1 MIGFGQKGQRLDE
14 AKVRELCATE
24 IGKWNVRGRRVLVIV
39 PDHTRSAPIDVL
51 FRVLHELMAKD
62 AKAFDVLI
70 ALGTH
75 PPMSDEAIN
84 QRLGITAQDRAGRY
98 AGVKIFNH
106 DWDNPKQLVSIGS
119 ISEDEVAQISHG
131 LMREHV
137 DITMNKLALEYD
149 MLLIVGPTF
158 PHEVVGFSGGNKY
171 LFPGISG
178 REIIDMFHWLG
189 ALITNPEIIGTKYT
203 PVRAVVDKAASMVP
217 VERKCVSLVVE
228 GSDLAGIYIGTP
240 EEAWSAAADLSNQIH
255 VLYKDHGY
263 RSVLSCAPKMY
274 DELWVGGKCAY
285 KLEPVVADGGE
296 LIIYAP
302 HIHEISVVHGKI
314 IRQLGYHVRDYF
326 RKQMEKFA
334 HYPRGVVAHS
344 THVKGIGTF
353 ENGVERPRIT
363 VTLATGIPEAEC
375 REVNLGYRDW
385 RSINA
390 DDWRDRENDGLLL
403 VPKAGETLFRLKM
416 GTLKGFPTL
425 PRWTPPGDP
434 APSDAIET
442 KDDLRKAKETQ

>member
-1 MIGFGQKGQRLDE
+1 MIGVGQKGQRLDE
-14 AKVRELCATE
+14 AKVRELCAAE
-24 IGKWNVRGRRVLVIV
+24 IAHWNVRGRRVLVIV

-51 FRVLHELMAKD
+51 FRVLHDLMAKE

-98 AGVKIFNH
+98 AGVNIFNH
-106 DWDNPKQLVSIGS
+106 HWDNPNQLVSIGS
-119 ISEDEVAQISHG
+119 ISEEEVAQISHG

-137 DITMNKLALEYD
+137 DVTMNKLALEYD

-228 GSDLAGIYIGTP
+228 GSDLAGVYIGTP
-240 EEAWSAAADLSNQIH
+240 EEAWEAAADLSNQIH
-255 VLYKDHGY
+255 VLYKNKPY

-334 HYPRGVVAHS
+334 HFPRGVVAHS

-353 ENGVERPRIT
+353 EHGVERPRIT

-375 REVNLGYRDW
+375 HEVNLGYRDW
-385 RSINA
+385 RGINA
-390 DDWRDRENDGLLL
+390 DDWRDREDDGLLL

-416 GTLKGFPTL
+416 GTLKGFPN
-425 PRWTPPGDP
+425 PPAMDSAGGPGSVRRD
-434 APSDAIET
+434 
-442 KDDLRKAKETQ
+442 